1 MTPPESACALLL
13 VSSFIASQA
22 VAAACTPYIE
32 EQPVSNSA
40 SFRPHPT
47 AFEHCEV
54 SEATYQEVVA
64 DWLRTRPADAAPIS
78 SLSLGRAVDFPW
90 ISRHVADA
98 ALQSPGWAARIS
110 RARVGEREQLARP
123 ALLDPVLLKRLA
135 RPFEGTPY
143 KLERLAYEKVLFGSA
158 GEHSSNKAAG
168 AVKVPFDAQLW
179 LRLAPQN

>member
-1 MTPPESACALLL
+1 MAG
-13 VSSFIASQA
+13 QA
-22 VAAACTPYIE
+22 VAAACAPYIE
-32 EQPVSNSA
+32 EHPASPSA
-40 SFRPHPT
+40 SFRPHPA

-54 SEATYQEVVA
+54 SEATYQRVVA
-64 DWLRTRPADAAPIS
+64 EWLRTRPADSPPIS
-78 SLSLGRAVDFPW
+78 SLSLGRAVTFPW

-98 ALQSPGWAARIS
+98 ALQSPGWGARIS
-110 RARVGEREQLARP
+110 RAKAGEREKLARP

-135 RPFEGTPY
+135 VPFEGTPY
-143 KLERLAYEKVLFGSA
+143 RVEHLSYEKVLFGNA